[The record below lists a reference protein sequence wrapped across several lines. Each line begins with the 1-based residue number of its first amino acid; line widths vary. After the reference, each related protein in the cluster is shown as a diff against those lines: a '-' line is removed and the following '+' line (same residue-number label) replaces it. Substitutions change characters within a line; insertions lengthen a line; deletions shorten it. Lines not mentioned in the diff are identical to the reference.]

1 MNFEELQNR
10 LVVKMRQ
17 RVQNGEFTERGLAR
31 AVGIS
36 QVHIHNVLKGARTL
50 SINLN
55 DLILKRLGLTILD
68 ICTTAELQHYVA
80 DSSIQARPSFHLPF
94 RVGQIGPGIPW
105 STHVN
110 WQDRHPV
117 PSFLAGP
124 RNNLVLARLA
134 DDREMDSSLCGSNI
148 VVLDFS
154 AWQPSPDA
162 LYVVDRGHDA
172 VIRRIRPGTHK
183 LYLVADDNLDHPETW
198 EALPTLSLGTLRGR
212 VRWLGKE
219 QVGRASAA
227 NHMAAPAGAL

>member
-1 MNFEELQNR
+1 MR
-10 LVVKMRQ
+10 L

-50 SINLN
+50 SLNLN

-68 ICTTAELQHYVA
+68 ICTSDELQDYVA
-80 DSSIQARPSFHLPF
+80 GSSISARPSFHLPF
-94 RVGQIGPGIPW
+94 LVGRIGPGIPW
-105 STHVN
+105 STQVN

-117 PSFLAGP
+117 PCLLAGP

-154 AWQPSPDA
+154 TWQPLPDS

-172 VIRRIRPGTHK
+172 VIRRIRPCAGK
-183 LYLVADDNLDHPETW
+183 LYLVADGNLDHPESW
-198 EALPTLSLGTLRGR
+198 EALPSVCLDTLRGR

-219 QVGRASAA
+219 EAGRANTA
-227 NHMAAPAGAL
+227 NHMAAPSGHSN